1 MEWHPFYYNGEET
14 NIEVNELGEVRRVR
28 KEWVKIN
35 RKKPFT
41 IPKLIIHRGYQRVWF
56 SVKNIGVKCMEF
68 HKVMAIVFLNH
79 TPCGYRLV
87 IDHIDGNSLNNN
99 IKNLRC
105 VTHRVN
111 MANRKNKSKYGTG
124 IKYTDGRYQAN
135 VGVDGRYVYIGRYN
149 TSNEASEAYE
159 QAVKQIEVGTFN
171 PDNFLKK
178 SQK

>member
-1 MEWHPFYYNGEET
+1 MEWHPFYYKGEET
-14 NIEVNELGEVRRVR
+14 NIEVNKLGEVRRVR

-41 IPKLIIHRGYQRVWF
+41 IPKLVIYRGYQRVWF

-99 IKNLRC
+99 IKNLRE
-105 VTHRVN
+105 VTHRIN
-111 MANRKNKSKYGTG
+111 MINRKNKSKYGTG
-124 IKYTDGRYQAN
+124 VKYECGKYRVKIGINGKYLELGRY
-135 VGVDGRYVYIGRYN
+135 D
-149 TSNEASEAYE
+149 TPEEASEVYH
-159 QAVKQIEVGTFN
+159 QKLRQIEAGVFI
-171 PDNFLKK
+171 
-178 SQK
+178 